1 MKCSHCGAEM
11 KIKNVKVDTDIYGNP
26 IYNKYAYCYNC
37 KIKRN
42 LGQAKQPARN
52 THSRAAKR
60 AKKRRRKRL
69 LITLSV
75 LILLAIAIGVGFFIQ
90 KNKSDAAKKKKEQ
103 ALITESRKNKISSKS
118 FSKLETG
125 MSLHEVL
132 DIIGNDGNKLIQ
144 TMSDDS
150 TTECYQWIAD
160 KGRGSVLLTFK
171 DEKLVS
177 MSQVDMLPSDSVT
190 LSVESVKNIK
200 AGMSYEDVMNTLE
213 SGGTLMSETS
223 IDGVTTQMYTWHDS
237 DSDITITTVFRD
249 DVLLSIHTNLEK

>member
-1 MKCSHCGAEM
+1 MRCSHCGAEM

-42 LGQAKQPARN
+42 LGQAKATTRSS
-52 THSRAAKR
+52 HSRAALR
-60 AKKRRRKRL
+60 ARKRRQKHL
-69 LITLSV
+69 FIALIL
-75 LILLAIAIGVGFFIQ
+75 LILLALAAGAGFFIQ
-90 KNKSDAAKKKKEQ
+90 KGKADAAKKKKEQ
-103 ALITESRKNKISSKS
+103 ILITESRKNKISSKA

-160 KGRGSVLLTFK
+160 KGSGSVLLTFK
-171 DEKLVS
+171 DEKLIS
-177 MSQVDMLPSDSVT
+177 MSQVDMTSDSANLSNDSVT
-190 LSVESVKNIK
+190 KIK
-200 AGMSYEDVMNTLE
+200 AGMSYEDVMKALE
-213 SGGTLMSETS
+213 SAGTLMSETS
-223 IDGVTTQMYTWHDS
+223 VDGVTTQMYTWHDN